1 MDINEMIQNHG
12 VGCFDNLV
20 EKFSDSEIDEMCGDI
35 IREDFKN
42 EFSYKRCVVFTYI
55 KEWLIE
61 NIDNACNDKETRDLF
76 EIFCSL

>member
-1 MDINEMIQNHG
+1 MTLAEYCNSKIPDYYDGMYLDG
-12 VGCFDNLV
+12 
-20 EKFSDSEIDEMCGDI
+20 
-35 IREDFKN
+35 
-42 EFSYKRCVVFTYI
+42 YKRCVVFTYI